1 MSKKNL
7 YLYIDGKPVKV
18 TEDVYREFMHYER
31 KERYF
36 MEDLKAERM
45 VIDQETQSVKVIP
58 SREDSYER
66 LLEKEQQF
74 VATDEL
80 AEDTAMKR
88 ILLEKLETA
97 LHTLDDQELELI
109 QELFYLE
116 KTERDIAALLHISQN
131 TVNYRKNK
139 VLAKLRKLIEK

>member
-1 MSKKNL
+1 MLRNNL

-18 TEDVYREFMHYER
+18 SDEVYREFMHYER

-45 VIDQETQSVKVIP
+45 VIDQKTQSVKVIP

-74 VATDEL
+74 EATDEL
-80 AEDTAMKR
+80 AEDIVIKR

-97 LHTLDDQELELI
+97 LHTLDDQELKLI
-109 QELFYLE
+109 QEIFYLE
-116 KTERDIAALLHISQN
+116 KTERDIAALLQISQN

>member
-45 VIDQETQSVKVIP
+45 VIDQETQLVKVIP

-66 LLEKEQQF
+66 LLEKDQQF
-74 VATDEL
+74 ETTDEL

-116 KTERDIAALLHISQN
+116 KTERDIAALLQISQN